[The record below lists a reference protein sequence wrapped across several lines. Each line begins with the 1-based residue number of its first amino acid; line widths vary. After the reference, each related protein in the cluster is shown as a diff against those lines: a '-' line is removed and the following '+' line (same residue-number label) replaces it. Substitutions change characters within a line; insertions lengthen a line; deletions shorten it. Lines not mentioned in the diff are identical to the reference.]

1 MRKKYLFALI
11 LLSPL
16 ILSDTKMYLS
26 CEKITMGLG
35 DIIKPSKLW
44 IYINKDKKEFNVF
57 TEESIISEED
67 AEMGIK
73 YDLTET
79 STMYNRLDRTTLLY
93 HSATPPYQCKVSS
106 REILELEKKNF
117 LRKFLANRK
126 L

>member
-1 MRKKYLFALI
+1 MRKIYLFALI

-26 CEKITMGLG
+26 CEQMTLG
-35 DIIKPSKLW
+35 IDFIKPSKLW

-57 TEESIISEED
+57 TEESIIRWENADSGD
-67 AEMGIK
+67 T

-93 HSATPPYQCKVSS
+93 HAATPPYKCKVTS
-106 REILELEKKNF
+106 REILVLEKKNF